1 MKILHEP
8 ITYKPKFTDLKYLI
22 LEDVYYDDIF
32 EKLTEYILYKLD
44 NSNIVQIS
52 FNDLLSKLPDWWS
65 GKRYFKREKNLIVV
79 QVYFKNDDEINNV
92 LSKLKLSKDEELVV
106 LQHFKTSNGIFVTEL
121 DNYDK
126 KDIIIFLNSM
136 LQLNINKRHETLCHE
151 LIHLFQEISGRSKYK
166 VNDKKLF
173 NLSKEDKIEIKNILG
188 LTESALFNIFSQ
200 EELATYIR
208 DFYSLVKQETGF
220 THKIDMKLFFIEMD
234 SCFHNDFNSKSFKD
248 YFNKIKSKIIDNIH
262 INKIFNNGNN
272 VVTNFIIVAYY
283 LNLGVNTIKNHLYG
297 YMNKDNSLK

>member
-1 MKILHEP
+1 M
-8 ITYKPKFTDLKYLI
+8 
-22 LEDVYYDDIF
+22 
-32 EKLTEYILYKLD
+32 
-44 NSNIVQIS
+44 
-52 FNDLLSKLPDWWS
+52 
-65 GKRYFKREKNLIVV
+65 
-79 QVYFKNDDEINNV
+79 
-92 LSKLKLSKDEELVV
+92 LSKLKLSKDKELVV

-126 KDIIIFLNSM
+126 KDIIIFLNRT
-136 LQLNINKRHETLCHE
+136 LQLNINKMHETLCHE
-151 LIHLFQEISGRSKYK
+151 LIHLFQEISERSKYK